1 MTSTPPL
8 TPNPTVTPAST
19 PLLTPTVTPTVTAPA
34 TTVPRPTST
43 PTPGLELRGLG
54 KHYGG
59 KPVVD
64 ALSLTVAD
72 GELLILVGPSGSGKS
87 TALRMIAGL
96 TEHDSGEVLVAGRN
110 VGGLPPAERDI
121 AMVFQSYALFPHM
134 TIAENLSF
142 GMQARKEP
150 AAHIERRVSEVLA
163 VLALTPMRERYP
175 RQLSGGER
183 QRVALGRAMLRQPK
197 LFLLDE
203 PLSNLDAQLRVQ
215 TRAEILRLHRH
226 LKTSMV
232 YVTHDQI
239 EALSLG
245 DRVGVL
251 RAGRLEDIGTP
262 QSIYLRP
269 RTLFVAR
276 FVGSPPMNTWAVQA
290 APPGHVLWHG
300 ARVPVSAELA
310 AQMGPAGRALV
321 LGVRPEHVCVLGSRW
336 AQGQPNGDL
345 INATVEGVEYAGDQV
360 LLELQVAGAGAGGA
374 PQTLTA
380 RVEPELGARRGQ
392 ALQLWLAPDAL
403 HLFDA
408 QTERSLL
415 HPQDAAQAN
424 ALSTA
429 PARATATATAPAPA
443 SNPTPAATTA
453 AAAAGQAGLA

>member
-1 MTSTPPL
+1 MSD
-8 TPNPTVTPAST
+8 ASR
-19 PLLTPTVTPTVTAPA
+19 A
-34 TTVPRPTST
+34 
-43 PTPGLELRGLG
+43 TPGLELLGLG

-59 KPVVD
+59 KAVVD
-64 ALSLTVAD
+64 NLSLTVAE

-142 GMQARKEP
+142 GLQARK
-150 AAHIERRVSEVLA
+150 ASAQHISERVNSVSATLG
-163 VLALTPMRERYP
+163 LTPMLARYP

-183 QRVALGRAMLRQPK
+183 QRVALGRAMLREPK

-215 TRAEILRLHRH
+215 TRAEILRLHQR
-226 LKTSMV
+226 LKTTMV

-251 RAGRLEDIGTP
+251 RHGRLEDIGTP
-262 QSIYLRP
+262 EAIYLRP

-276 FVGSPPMNTWAVQA
+276 FVGSPPINILPVQA

-300 ARVPVSAELA
+300 LPLPVNTELA
-310 AQMGPAGRALV
+310 GHLGSTGRPLL
-321 LGVRPEHVCVLGSRW
+321 LGVRPEHVCVQGSRW
-336 AQGQPNGDL
+336 AQGEPAGRL
-345 INATVEGVEYAGDQV
+345 INAKVEVVEYAGDQV
-360 LLELQVAGAGAGGA
+360 YLEVAVLLPTSGSPGDSAT
-374 PQTLTA
+374 PFSDQTLTV
-380 RVEPELGARRGQ
+380 RVEPELHVQSGQ
-392 ALQLWLAPDAL
+392 VLQLWFAPQAS

-408 QTERSLL
+408 QTELSLL
-415 HPQDAAQAN
+415 HGPNAITHAGPSATRGGAA
-424 ALSTA
+424 
-429 PARATATATAPAPA
+429 
-443 SNPTPAATTA
+443 
-453 AAAAGQAGLA
+453 

>member
-1 MTSTPPL
+1 MNQTK
-8 TPNPTVTPAST
+8 
-19 PLLTPTVTPTVTAPA
+19 
-34 TTVPRPTST
+34 
-43 PTPGLELRGLG
+43 TPGLELRGLG

-64 ALSLTVAD
+64 ALSLTVAE

-96 TEHDSGEVLVAGRN
+96 TEHDSGDVLVAGRS

-142 GMQARKEP
+142 GMQARKESP
-150 AAHIERRVSEVLA
+150 AHMGRRVAEVSA
-163 VLALTPMRERYP
+163 VLGLAAMLERYP

-183 QRVALGRAMLRQPK
+183 QRVALGRAMLREPK

-215 TRAEILRLHRH
+215 TRAEILRLHQR
-226 LKTSMV
+226 LKTTMV

-262 QSIYLRP
+262 EIIYRRP

-276 FVGSPPMNTWAVQA
+276 FIGSPPMNTLAVQA
-290 APPGHVLWHG
+290 APPGHVLWQG
-300 ARVPVSAELA
+300 RKLPVSAELA
-310 AQMGPAGRALV
+310 AHLGPASRPLV
-321 LGVRPEHVCVLGSRW
+321 LGVRPEHVCVQGSRW
-336 AQGQPNGDL
+336 AQGQASGEL
-345 INATVEGVEYAGDQV
+345 LKATVEVVEYAGDQV
-360 LLELQVAGAGAGGA
+360 FMELVVAGAGAGGA
-374 PQTLTA
+374 GQTLTA

-392 ALQLWLAPDAL
+392 ELALWFAPDAL

-408 QTERSLL
+408 QTELSLL
-415 HPQDAAQAN
+415 H
-424 ALSTA
+424 
-429 PARATATATAPAPA
+429 
-443 SNPTPAATTA
+443 
-453 AAAAGQAGLA
+453 AAAGAA

>member
-1 MTSTPPL
+1 MTD
-8 TPNPTVTPAST
+8 A
-19 PLLTPTVTPTVTAPA
+19 A
-34 TTVPRPTST
+34 
-43 PTPGLELRGLG
+43 TPGLELRALS

-64 ALSLTVAD
+64 ALSLTVAE

-96 TEHDSGEVLVAGRN
+96 TEHDSGDVLVAGRS

-150 AAHIERRVSEVLA
+150 AAHIEQRVREVSA
-163 VLALTPMRERYP
+163 VLGLAAMLDRYP

-183 QRVALGRAMLRQPK
+183 QRVALGRAMLREPK

-215 TRAEILRLHRH
+215 TRAEILRLHQR
-226 LKTSMV
+226 LKTTMV

-251 RAGRLEDIGTP
+251 RGGKLEDIGSPET
-262 QSIYLRP
+262 IYRRP

-276 FVGSPPMNTWAVQA
+276 FVGSPPMNTMAVQA
-290 APPGHVLWHG
+290 APPGHVRWHG
-300 ARVPVSAELA
+300 ARLPVSAELA
-310 AQMGPAGRALV
+310 LHMGQQCQDGQPLV
-321 LGVRPEHVCVLGSRW
+321 LGVRPEHVCVQGSRW
-336 AQGQPNGDL
+336 AQGQPAGDL
-345 INATVEGVEYAGDQV
+345 VQATVEVVEYAGDQV
-360 LLELQVAGAGAGGA
+360 FLELQVAGAGANGA
-374 PQTLTA
+374 GQTLTA

-392 ALQLWLAPDAL
+392 VLQLWFAPDAL

-415 HPQDAAQAN
+415 H
-424 ALSTA
+424 
-429 PARATATATAPAPA
+429 
-443 SNPTPAATTA
+443 TPVAGGA
-453 AAAAGQAGLA
+453 AAEAAAPVGRAA